1 MSIEIPTEAK
11 MKILLV
17 DDDDDFR
24 WATGNILSAVGYD
37 VPQAVNGREA
47 LEFVEKDIPDLVLM
61 DYRMPGQN
69 GLAVAAQMKRI
80 IPAVPIVIIT
90 AYGEIDSAVK
100 AMKMGIYDYVTKP
113 MDNNVLLFTIKRA
126 LEKQDLLQEVEQ
138 LRTILDERTTLY
150 KLMGNSDPI
159 KKLVRHVE
167 KVAPTPF
174 TVLIE
179 GESSTGKEIIARA
192 IHDLSREK
200 DGPFVAL
207 DCGAIPETLVESELF
222 GAMKGAFT
230 GADSDKPGHFELAHG
245 GTLFLDEVGNLSL
258 SVQQKLLRALQAR
271 VVRRLGGI
279 EPVPVNVRIIAATNQ
294 SIAED
299 VKLGKFRSDLYFRM
313 NEFSLKMPSLKE
325 RTEDIP
331 YLAKKFLD
339 EAEIDL
345 KKTCSGFSRET
356 LFALGSY
363 HWPGNVREL
372 RNMIRQAALLCDED
386 APIQGQHLVFT
397 AQPLSPDQRNP
408 DAFYATL
415 DGEKSLKE
423 IVNDRIEAVEKEIIG
438 KVLKEA
444 GGNKSQV
451 ARKLQVEYKTLLK
464 KIRLYGL

>member
-179 GESSTGKEIIARA
+179 GESGTGKEIIARA

-258 SVQQKLLRALQAR
+258 SVQQKLLRALQER

>member
-258 SVQQKLLRALQAR
+258 SVQQKLLRALQER